1 MRKQEKKHRTYVGS
15 MDLEKVYDRVNKE
28 VLWQVLRMYM
38 GGKLLSGIKS
48 MYVNSIACVRV
59 KERESEWFGMCLG

>member
-38 GGKLLSGIKS
+38 GGKL
-48 MYVNSIACVRV
+48 SIV
-59 KERESEWFGMCLG
+59 